1 MVAPIANGPKTAS
14 LMAVACI
21 RYEEYELGHPE
32 LCVPGCPSPLK
43 KKKMLF
49 LCETKVRQ
57 KRPLD
62 SFHLVL

>member
-32 LCVPGCPSPLK
+32 LCVPGCPSP
-43 KKKMLF
+43 F
-49 LCETKVRQ
+49 SETKEA
-57 KRPLD
+57 PG
-62 SFHLVL
+62 